1 MRGPKSINAMPGK
14 QTIVTICKLVMIF
27 CLVLEGVVLVG
38 SGFPYYVHMLPG
50 ILVLGLTWLLTIVS
64 CFFYSTKPILVIL
77 AQGMTF
83 LINSLRL
90 WRVDPSTH
98 DLDWFLYMHSPELL
112 FLLAGC
118 IGLLT
123 NRITRSKM
131 A

>member
-1 MRGPKSINAMPGK
+1 MPGK
-14 QTIVTICKLVMIF
+14 QIIVTICKVVMTL
-27 CLVLEGVVLVG
+27 CLALEGVVLAG
-38 SGFPYYVHMLPG
+38 SGFPYYVHMFPG

-112 FLLAGC
+112 FLLAAC

-123 NRITRSKM
+123 NRITRSKT

>member
-1 MRGPKSINAMPGK
+1 MPGK

-118 IGLLT
+118 MGLLT
-123 NRITRSKM
+123 NRITRSKT

>member
-1 MRGPKSINAMPGK
+1 MPGK
-14 QTIVTICKLVMIF
+14 QIIVTICKVVMTL
-27 CLVLEGVVLVG
+27 CLALEGVVLAG
-38 SGFPYYVHMLPG
+38 SGFPYYVHMFPG
-50 ILVLGLTWLLTIVS
+50 ILVLGLTWLLTIVC
-64 CFFYSTKPILVIL
+64 CFFYFKNPILVIL

-112 FLLAGC
+112 FLLAAC
-118 IGLLT
+118 IGALT
-123 NRITRSKM
+123 NRITRSEM